1 MFNSRII
8 NEDNPL
14 KYIISDREPRRDHN
28 NLGNSNL
35 NLINNRAEMNF
46 SFLNN
51 NNNNQR
57 NNEIALNLHNDNREQ
72 HGRNVDG
79 LKILLSFKKFP
90 IIVTGSNSKY
100 E

>member
-14 KYIISDREPRRDHN
+14 KSIISNRDPRRDHN
-28 NLGNSNL
+28 NFVNSNL
-35 NLINNRAEMNF
+35 NLVNNRAEMNF
-46 SFLNN
+46 SFL

-72 HGRNVDG
+72 HRQNIDG

>member
-14 KYIISDREPRRDHN
+14 KSIISNRDPRRDHKN
-28 NLGNSNL
+28 FGNSNL

-46 SFLNN
+46 SFL
-51 NNNNQR
+51 NNNQR